1 MREDKRLDVKIVVE
15 ITDNGTPF
23 SSNTTTWEDVPYIGV
38 LGIQK
43 KMVEFLNGM
52 VDMGYEQWSNSLIE
66 NPTEEVKK

>member
-1 MREDKRLDVKIVVE
+1 MCIRDR
-15 ITDNGTPF
+15 
-23 SSNTTTWEDVPYIGV
+23 WEDVPYIGV

-66 NPTEEVKK
+66 TPAEEVKK

>member
-1 MREDKRLDVKIVVE
+1 MREDKRLDGKIVVE

-43 KMVEFLNGM
+43 QMVEFL
-52 VDMGYEQWSNSLIE
+52 SLIHI
-66 NPTEEVKK
+66 

>member
-15 ITDNGTPF
+15 ITDNGKAF

-43 KMVEFLNGM
+43 KMVEFLDSM
-52 VDMGYEQWSNSLIE
+52 VGVGYEQWTASLAAS
-66 NPTEEVKK
+66 TEAQGE